1 MRKRIVIDLDA
12 PQGGPAARGASVNSR
27 PGGKPAKWRRSLALF
42 LGVVL
47 VVVLAAIVGGFFG
60 WRYYQSTPAYTLT
73 LMIDAAQRNDLAE
86 FEKRIDDEEIAK
98 NMLASVSQKAAGR
111 YGFALSSSIQQR
123 IDTIMP
129 TLLPS
134 LQQTIHEEVV
144 KEIKEFASKSE
155 PRPFIF
161 LVVTVPSLMKV
172 TTEGEIAKAT
182 AVLSQRTIELTMRRD
197 AERWKVIEFKDDV
210 VVQRVV
216 DSVMKELPPIGT
228 IDPNSPLL
236 KKSARDKRKQNRAR

>member
-1 MRKRIVIDLDA
+1 
-12 PQGGPAARGASVNSR
+12 
-27 PGGKPAKWRRSLALF
+27 
-42 LGVVL
+42 VVL
-47 VVVLAAIVGGFFG
+47 VVILAAIVGGFFG

-86 FEKRIDDEEIAK
+86 FQKRIDDEEIAK

-111 YGFALSSSIQQR
+111 YGFALNSSIQQR
-123 IDTIMP
+123 IDSVMP

-172 TTEGEIAKAT
+172 TTQGDTAKAT
-182 AVLSQRTIELTMRRD
+182 ALLSERTIELTMRRD

-216 DSVMKELPPIGT
+216 DSVMKELPAIGT

-236 KKSARDKRKQNRAR
+236 KKSARGKRRR

>member
-12 PQGGPAARGASVNSR
+12 PQSGPAARGPVVR
-27 PGGKPAKWRRSLALF
+27 GKRGRWRRILALF
-42 LGVVL
+42 MGVVL

-86 FEKRIDDEEIAK
+86 FQKRIDDEEIAK

-111 YGFALSSSIQQR
+111 YGFALNSSIQQR
-123 IDTIMP
+123 IDSVMP

-155 PRPFIF
+155 PRPCIFI
-161 LVVTVPSLMKV
+161 VVTV
-172 TTEGEIAKAT
+172 A
-182 AVLSQRTIELTMRRD
+182 
-197 AERWKVIEFKDDV
+197 W
-210 VVQRVV
+210 
-216 DSVMKELPPIGT
+216 
-228 IDPNSPLL
+228 L
-236 KKSARDKRKQNRAR
+236 K

>member
-12 PQGGPAARGASVNSR
+12 SQGGPAARGPVAR
-27 PGGKPAKWRRSLALF
+27 GKGGRWRRILAL
-42 LGVVL
+42 LVGVVL

-86 FEKRIDDEEIAK
+86 FQKRIDDEEIAK
-98 NMLASVSQKAAGR
+98 NMLASVSEKAASR
-111 YGFALSSSIQQR
+111 YGFGLSSSIQQR
-123 IDTIMP
+123 IDTVMP
-129 TLLPS
+129 SLLPR
-134 LQQTIHEEVV
+134 LQQTIHDEVV

-155 PRPFIF
+155 PKPFIF

-172 TTEGEIAKAT
+172 TTEGDTAKAT
-182 AVLSQRTIELTMRRD
+182 ASLTDRTIELTMRRD
-197 AERWKVIEFKDDV
+197 ADRWKVIEFKDDV

-216 DSVMKELPPIGT
+216 DSVMKELPAIGT
-228 IDPNSPLL
+228 IDANSPLRKQL
-236 KKSARDKRKQNRAR
+236 GRDKRSRRNR

>member
-12 PQGGPAARGASVNSR
+12 PQGGPAARARV
-27 PGGKPAKWRRSLALF
+27 GKRGRWRRILALF
-42 LGVVL
+42 MGVVL
-47 VVVLAAIVGGFFG
+47 VVILAAIVGGFFG

-86 FEKRIDDEEIAK
+86 FQKRIDDDEIAK

-111 YGFALSSSIQQR
+111 YGFALTSSIQQR
-123 IDTIMP
+123 IDTVMP
-129 TLLPS
+129 NLLPG
-134 LQQTIHEEVV
+134 LKQTIHDEVV

-161 LVVTVPSLMKV
+161 LVVTVPSLVKV
-172 TTEGEIAKAT
+172 TKDGDTAKAT
-182 AVLSQRTIELTMRRD
+182 AALKDRMIELTMRRD
-197 AERWKVIEFKDDV
+197 ADRWKVIDFKDDV

-216 DSVMKELPPIGT
+216 DSVMKDLPPIGS
-228 IDPNSPLL
+228 IDANSPLL
-236 KKSARDKRKQNRAR
+236 KKSARGKRRR

>member
-1 MRKRIVIDLDA
+1 MGI
-12 PQGGPAARGASVNSR
+12 
-27 PGGKPAKWRRSLALF
+27 
-42 LGVVL
+42 VL
-47 VVVLAAIVGGFFG
+47 VVILAAIVGGFFG

-86 FEKRIDDEEIAK
+86 FQKRIDDEEIAK

-111 YGFALSSSIQQR
+111 YGFALNSSIQQR
-123 IDTIMP
+123 IDSVMP

-172 TTEGEIAKAT
+172 TTQGDTAKAT
-182 AVLSQRTIELTMRRD
+182 AVLSERTIELTMRRD
-197 AERWKVIEFKDDV
+197 ADRWKVIEFKDDV

-216 DSVMKELPPIGT
+216 DSVMKELPAIGT

-236 KKSARDKRKQNRAR
+236 KKSARRKRRR

>member
-27 PGGKPAKWRRSLALF
+27 PGGKRAKWRRILALF
-42 LGVVL
+42 MGVVL

-98 NMLASVSQKAAGR
+98 NMLATVSQKAAGR

-123 IDTIMP
+123 IDTVMP
-129 TLLPS
+129 TLLPG

-172 TTEGEIAKAT
+172 TTEGDIAKAT

-236 KKSARDKRKQNRAR
+236 KKSARGKRRR

>member
-12 PQGGPAARGASVNSR
+12 PQGERTARARV
-27 PGGKPAKWRRSLALF
+27 GKRGRWRRILAVF
-42 LGVVL
+42 MGVVL

-73 LMIDAAQRNDLAE
+73 LMIDAAHRNDLAE

-111 YGFALSSSIQQR
+111 YGFALNSSIKQR
-123 IDTIMP
+123 IDTVIP
-129 TLLPS
+129 TLLPG
-134 LQQTIHEEVV
+134 LKQTVHDEVV

-172 TTEGEIAKAT
+172 TTEGDIAKAT
-182 AVLSQRTIELTMRRD
+182 AALSDRTIELSMRRD

-210 VVQRVV
+210 VVQRVA
-216 DSVMKELPPIGT
+216 DSVMKELPAIGT

-236 KKSARDKRKQNRAR
+236 KKSARGKRRR

>member
-12 PQGGPAARGASVNSR
+12 PQGGRAAPGPAARGKRSR
-27 PGGKPAKWRRSLALF
+27 WRRILALF
-42 LGVVL
+42 MGVVL

-111 YGFALSSSIQQR
+111 YGFALNSSIQQR
-123 IDTIMP
+123 IDTVMP
-129 TLLPS
+129 TLLPR
-134 LQQTIHEEVV
+134 LQQTIHDEVV

-172 TTEGEIAKAT
+172 TSEGDTAKAT
-182 AVLSQRTIELTMRRD
+182 AALSDRTIELTLRRVT
-197 AERWKVIEFKDDV
+197 ESWKVIEFKDDV
-210 VVQRVV
+210 VVQRAA
-216 DSVMKELPPIGT
+216 DSVMKELPAIGT

-236 KKSARDKRKQNRAR
+236 KKSARGKRRR

>member
-12 PQGGPAARGASVNSR
+12 PQAERTARARV
-27 PGGKPAKWRRSLALF
+27 GKRGRWRRILAVF
-42 LGVVL
+42 MGVVL

-111 YGFALSSSIQQR
+111 YGFALNSSIQQR
-123 IDTIMP
+123 IDTVIP

-134 LQQTIHEEVV
+134 LKQTVHDEVV

-172 TTEGEIAKAT
+172 TTEGDTAKAT
-182 AVLSQRTIELTMRRD
+182 AALSDRTIELSMRRD

-210 VVQRVV
+210 VVQRVA
-216 DSVMKELPPIGT
+216 DSVMKELPAIGT

-236 KKSARDKRKQNRAR
+236 KKSARGKRRR

>member
-12 PQGGPAARGASVNSR
+12 PQAERTARARV
-27 PGGKPAKWRRSLALF
+27 GKRGRWRRILAVLI
-42 LGVVL
+42 GVVL

-111 YGFALSSSIQQR
+111 YGFALNSSIQQR
-123 IDTIMP
+123 IDTVIP

-134 LQQTIHEEVV
+134 LKQTVHDEVV

-172 TTEGEIAKAT
+172 TTEGDIAKAT
-182 AVLSQRTIELTMRRD
+182 AALSDRTIELSMRRD

-210 VVQRVV
+210 VVQRVA
-216 DSVMKELPPIGT
+216 DSVMKELPAIGT

-236 KKSARDKRKQNRAR
+236 KRSARGKRRR